1 MIASEAEARA
11 FCAARTDPAGVARLD
26 RLAGLLVQENERQ
39 NLVSAASL
47 GSLWQR
53 HFADSLQ
60 LLDYVPRETSRW
72 LDLGTG
78 AGFPGLALA
87 SARPDAAF
95 VLVES
100 RKRRVDWL
108 TRAAEALA
116 LDNCRIVG
124 ARVENVETFAAGAIT
139 ARAFAPLG
147 KLLRLSARF
156 STPSTFWLLP
166 KGRSAAQELAEQPAA
181 VRAMF
186 HVEHSATD
194 AGGGIL
200 VGQGAPDLR

>member
-11 FCAARTDPAGVARLD
+11 FCAVRTDLAGMARLD
-26 RLAGLLVQENERQ
+26 RLADLLVRENEQQ

-60 LLDYVPRETSRW
+60 LLDYVPRETTCW

-78 AGFPGLALA
+78 AGFPGLLLA
-87 SARPDAAF
+87 SVRPDAAF
-95 VLVES
+95 ILVES

-108 TRAAEALA
+108 VRAAGALA
-116 LDNCRIVG
+116 LENCRIVG
-124 ARVENVETFAAGAIT
+124 TRVESVETFPADAIT

-166 KGRSAAQELAEQPAA
+166 KGRSAAQELAEQPPA
-181 VRAMF
+181 VQAMF

-200 VGQGAPDLR
+200 VGQGTPDLR

>member
-1 MIASEAEARA
+1 MIGTEAEARR
-11 FCAARTDPAGVARLD
+11 FCAERTDSAGLARLEK
-26 RLAGLLVQENERQ
+26 LALLLGEENERQ
-39 NLVSAASL
+39 NLVSTASL
-47 GSLWQR
+47 EAVWQR

-60 LLDYVPRETSRW
+60 LLDHVPRGTSEW
-72 LDLGTG
+72 LDLGSG

-87 SARPDAAF
+87 AAAPESRF

-108 TRAAEALA
+108 SRAASEMALE
-116 LDNCRIVG
+116 NCRVVG
-124 ARVENVETFAAGAIT
+124 ARLENVDSFDAAVIV

-156 STPSTFWLLP
+156 STPATVWLLP
-166 KGRSAAQELAEQPAA
+166 KGRSAAQEWADQPAE
-181 VRAMF
+181 VRKMF
-186 HVEHSATD
+186 HVEQSATD

-200 VGQGAPDLR
+200 VGRGVPSLP